1 MTAGKSHTVCLKKK
15 AKTLCR
21 LEQWR
26 GGVSMCI
33 PGGALSLYWKISQ
46 LQDGCGHQEPTL
58 KEERKV
64 IGVFFSL
71 GDCTFLGA

>member
-1 MTAGKSHTVCLKKK
+1 
-15 AKTLCR
+15 
-21 LEQWR
+21 
-26 GGVSMCI
+26 MCI